1 MVNTCVQLLVLKKPI
16 HFRKDCNYSCYPI
29 VDIEIKHYIFEEM
42 VNTLVCNVDME
53 KNLARVKSSACLFTG

>member
-16 HFRKDCNYSCYPI
+16 HFGKDSNYSGCPI
-29 VDIEIKHYIFEEM
+29 VDTEIKQYIFEEM

-53 KNLARVKSSACLFTG
+53 MNLAKVNCSACLFTG